1 MGEKKKK
8 KQIHSCFKFGL
19 NTVTLKCKNVLL
31 TLMVLCTIKYIL
43 SDQQFLI
50 NKSPFICYT
59 VQSFHKN
66 VKHEFSDWARS
77 EL

>member
-1 MGEKKKK
+1 MGKV

-19 NTVTLKCKNVLL
+19 NIVTLKCKNVLL
-31 TLMVLCTIKYIL
+31 SLMILCTIKYIL

-50 NKSPFICYT
+50 NKSPSTCYI

-66 VKHEFSDWARS
+66 VKYEFSDWARS